1 MSSRY
6 ILIVNSRKV
15 TRPVFVI
22 GAPHSGV
29 AEVGTALKL
38 SPGFHVTI
46 GQPAVLQAVHGFA
59 RRPSLFHARGT
70 AAVSVVRDA
79 FAQAWQLTPTGC
91 LHCTAQCRAAAGLTA
106 GEVGPCAELRGL
118 ARYGDATP
126 DLAYCAEE
134 LIEAFPDAQVVQVV
148 RDGRDAVAGMLGDV
162 QVMSWYRPSVINL
175 DTEFPNPFYGVE
187 DEFDRSAWNAAS
199 AAGKCAL
206 RWRWAVR
213 LAARLRKEVPDDQL
227 KTLRYEDMVRS
238 PGSAAA
244 ALSEF
249 TGVKVAAP
257 VVPANRKSR
266 GEASSWRRVLSS
278 AQVADID
285 QVAGEELRRLGYAD
299 NKALPRLA
307 GAASRALRA
316 GGAPG
321 PRCRAAACPSPRRAG
336 QVLRARPGTALA

>member
-29 AEVGTALKL
+29 VEVGTALKL
-38 SPGFHVTI
+38 SPGFHVTM
-46 GQPAVLQAVHGFA
+46 GQSAVLQAVHGFA
-59 RRPSLFHARGT
+59 RRPSLFHGRST
-70 AAVSVVRDA
+70 AAVSVLRDA

-91 LHCTAQCRAAAGLTA
+91 LHCTAQCRTAAGLSV
-106 GEVGPCAELRGL
+106 GEAGPCAELRGL

-126 DLAYCAEE
+126 GLAYCAEE

-148 RDGRDAVAGMLGDV
+148 RDGRDAVAGMLGDAE
-162 QVMSWYRPSVINL
+162 VMSWYRPSVINL

-187 DEFDRSAWNAAS
+187 DEFDRSAWAAAS

-206 RWRWAVR
+206 RWRWAIR
-213 LAARLRKEVPDDQL
+213 LAARLRKEVPDDRL
-227 KTLRYEDMVRS
+227 KTLRYEDMVHS
-238 PGSAAA
+238 PGGAAA

-249 TGVKVAAP
+249 TGAKIAAP
-257 VVPANRKSR
+257 VVPANRRTR
-266 GEASSWRRVLSS
+266 GEATNWRRVLSS
-278 AQVADID
+278 AQVADIE

-299 NKALPRLA
+299 
-307 GAASRALRA
+307 SRA
-316 GGAPG
+316 
-321 PRCRAAACPSPRRAG
+321 
-336 QVLRARPGTALA
+336 